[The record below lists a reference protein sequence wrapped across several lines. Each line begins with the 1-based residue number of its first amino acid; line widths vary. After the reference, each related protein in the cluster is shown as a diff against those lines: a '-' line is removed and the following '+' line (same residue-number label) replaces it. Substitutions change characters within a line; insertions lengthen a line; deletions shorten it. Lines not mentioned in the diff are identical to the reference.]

1 MGPRVRDRS
10 AARTKRVRE
19 GDQRDARAWP
29 NRARQIGD
37 GHSCALGL
45 TRTVGVPHTSRC
57 TVAQHLSSL
66 QRARAALHK
75 TQATHRFAWAE
86 RTQYSI

>member
-1 MGPRVRDRS
+1 
-10 AARTKRVRE
+10 
-19 GDQRDARAWP
+19 
-29 NRARQIGD
+29 
-37 GHSCALGL
+37 LGL